1 MIVGDK
7 QRHKRL
13 RLLMK
18 ELNKGRKRQAQQ
30 IDILCNDLIAAQRDF
45 IKMLKTVTF
54 TASFYESIVG
64 MTDMDTLLYTAAK
77 QIGRE
82 IDDTKIAFFLRRAE
96 SFETH
101 VFDCGRTP
109 ALGKKQLESCFSREL
124 AEGICQANKVCS
136 LEDIFEMG
144 LQGDFTGLNGTSAVT
159 IPLGVFGSPS
169 GFMLVCRSADDRLT
183 ADEIDNIS
191 AVTSGLSQA
200 IARCQALS
208 RATN

>member
-13 RLLMK
+13 RLLIK
-18 ELNKGRKRQAQQ
+18 GLNKNRKKQAQQ
-30 IDILCNDLIAAQRDF
+30 IDILCNDLIAAQRGF
-45 IKMLKTVTF
+45 IRKLKTISF

-64 MTDMDTLLYTAAK
+64 MIDLNTLLCTTVK
-77 QIGRE
+77 QLRRE
-82 IDDTKIAFFLRRAE
+82 NYDTKIAFFLRQAE
-96 SFETH
+96 SFEMH
-101 VFDCGRTP
+101 AFDSGRPP
-109 ALGKKQLESCFSREL
+109 ALGKEQLESCFSQEL
-124 AEGICQANKVCS
+124 TESICRSNKVCS

-144 LQGDFTGLNGTSAVT
+144 LRGDLTALNGVSAVT
-159 IPLGVFGSPS
+159 IPLGVFGSSS
-169 GFMLVCRSADDRLT
+169 GFMLVCRSAEDRLT

-208 RATN
+208 RATD

>member
-1 MIVGDK
+1 MGDK

-13 RLLMK
+13 RLLVK
-18 ELNKGRKRQAQQ
+18 GLNKDRKKQALK

-64 MTDMDTLLYTAAK
+64 MIDLHDLLYTATK

-124 AEGICQANKVCS
+124 IESICQANKVCS

-169 GFMLVCRSADDRLT
+169 GFMLICRSADDRLT

-200 IARCQALS
+200 IAGCQILS
-208 RATN
+208 RATD